1 MLAAGGVVTGRHLA
15 ASLALGAQGVW
26 TGSIWLV
33 AEEYGLN
40 PKILR
45 KLLAAGS
52 EDTVIPPVETLFL
65 ASHLRERTRV
75 TGLLSGLI
83 THAEVDKSAAIGD
96 VWALTRFWRGLMRY

>member
-1 MLAAGGVVTGRHLA
+1 MRSATGWQGKIKSGLRSLDIAGRVPVLAAGGVVTGRHLA

-45 KLLAAGS
+45 KLLAA
-52 EDTVIPPVETLFL
+52 TVSNF
-65 ASHLRERTRV
+65 
-75 TGLLSGLI
+75 
-83 THAEVDKSAAIGD
+83 
-96 VWALTRFWRGLMRY
+96 